1 MKFFKK
7 YASNTLAGSGNQSV
21 FYPDDKDVLNVGRVF
36 FKVFH
41 GGKYNYS
48 FLFTNIIDST
58 YADGKI
64 SHCNLVCD
72 EWFIEEMK
80 VGVCSECTTTHMP
93 DVSLSPVTFDGKK
106 SKRVS
111 PAEFFYTDETELCAE
126 KGDYICIEIAFKGR
140 MIPHHPESI
149 LPTFVLSDGE
159 WKVSNLFPFPSMIGC
174 DRQVSSHIA
183 YLGDSITQGIGV
195 AFNSYEHWN
204 ALLSDMLSPEN
215 AYWNLGL
222 GYARAYDAASDGAW
236 LFKAKQNDTVIVCFG
251 VNDILKG
258 RDTDDIINS
267 LSVICARL
275 KENGVKVIFQ
285 TVPPFNYN
293 EKQRAIFFAVNDYI
307 KNEISKGCSVF
318 DNVPVLCD
326 VLKGEHVAKYGPHP
340 NEEGM
345 RVWAEAFYEF
355 LKDII

>member
-1 MKFFKK
+1 MEFFEK
-7 YASNTLAGSGNQSV
+7 YSSNTVAGSGNQSV
-21 FYPDDKDVLNVGRVF
+21 FYPMDKNALNVGRVF
-36 FKVFH
+36 YKVYH

-64 SHCNLVCD
+64 SHSNLVCD
-72 EWFIEEMK
+72 EWFIESMK
-80 VGVCSECTTTHMP
+80 VGICTECSVDKMP
-93 DVSLSPVTFDGKK
+93 DVELASVTFGGKEA
-106 SKRVS
+106 KRVS
-111 PAEFFYTDETELCAE
+111 PGEFFYTDEIELFAQ
-126 KGDYICIEIAFKGR
+126 KGDYICIEITFKGK

-149 LPTFVLSDGE
+149 LPAFVLSDGA
-159 WKVSNLFPFPSMIGC
+159 WKSSRLLPFPSMIGC
-174 DRQVSSHIA
+174 DRKVNSRIA

-195 AFNSYEHWN
+195 AFNSYSHWN
-204 ALLSDMLSPEN
+204 ALLSDMLPSEN

-222 GYARAYDAASDGAW
+222 GYARAYDAASDSTW

-258 RDTDDIINS
+258 RDTADIINS

-275 KENGVKVIFQ
+275 KENRVKVIFQ

-293 EKQRAIFFAVNDYI
+293 ENQREIFFAVNDYI
-307 KNEISKGCSVF
+307 KNEISKECPVF

-326 VLKGEHVAKYGPHP
+326 ALKGEHVAKYGPHP
-340 NEEGM
+340 NEEGS
-345 RVWAEAFYEF
+345 RVWADAFYPF
-355 LKDII
+355 LKDIL